1 MSVNERLASSRW
13 RLWFVGLALG
23 LLAVIVCGRLIWLH
37 VLETRNLRDISDE
50 ITIRYQKIPA
60 YRGMITDR
68 FAQPLAIST
77 PVAAIAA
84 RPDKLSSNSSWH
96 EILAPLL
103 DIHADRLRDRVAKS
117 VSPFLY
123 LSRYVTPERANQ
135 IEALGLDGIEVLRQF
150 RRFYPAGEV
159 TAHLVG
165 FTDIED
171 SGQEGLELS
180 FNEWLSGKDGL
191 RHVLRNRRENVVRYV
206 SAGQEVKQGRDLR
219 LSIDL
224 RLQYLTYRALKEAVT
239 RARAAG
245 GSAVLV
251 DALTGEVIALA
262 AQPAFNPNDISTRQ
276 PEKVRNRGV
285 TDLMEPGSPI
295 KPFTVATAIDLGL
308 IDSETLIDTSPGRMN
323 VPGHVISDMRNYGE
337 IDVAKVIA
345 KSSNVGAAKIAL
357 SMEASALRDRL
368 ALLRLGQSTAIGLP
382 GEEDGFLPSY
392 ATWRDMDRAALS
404 YGYNLNVTT
413 IQLAQAYSVF
423 ANEGVLQP
431 LTLLSGGV
439 TPKPVRVFKEETVRK
454 VLPMLRAA
462 TEDGGTARRAQIPLY
477 HVGGKTGTTMK
488 YADGS
493 YASRQYISSFVGLAP
508 IANPRFV
515 MAISIDDPRS
525 QQYFGGQVAAPVF
538 ADVMDDVM
546 RIYDIQPDK
555 LDQSILAWR
564 VE

>member
-1 MSVNERLASSRW
+1 VSAKKRQASSRW
-13 RLWFVGLALG
+13 RLCFIGVTLS
-23 LLAVIVCGRLIWLH
+23 LLAMTVCGRLVWLH
-37 VLETRNLRDISDE
+37 VLETGNLRDISDE

-60 YRGMITDR
+60 YRGMIMDR

-77 PVAAIAA
+77 PVAAVAA
-84 RPDKLSSNSSWH
+84 RPRKLTDSSWP
-96 EILAPLL
+96 ERLAPLM
-103 DIHADRLRDRVAKS
+103 DTNADSLRDRVAKS

-135 IEALGLDGIEVLRQF
+135 IEALGLEGIEVLRQF

-159 TAHLVG
+159 VAHLVG
-165 FTDIED
+165 FTNIDD

-180 FNEWLSGKDGL
+180 FNDWLSGKDGL
-191 RHVLRNRRENVVRYV
+191 RHVLRNRRANVVRYV
-206 SAGQEVKQGRDLR
+206 SADQEVRQGQDLR

-224 RLQYLTYRALKEAVT
+224 RLQYLTYRALKEAVM

-276 PEKVRNRGV
+276 PEKVRNRAV

-308 IDSETLIDTSPGRMN
+308 IDPETLIDTSPGRMN
-323 VPGHVISDMRNYGE
+323 VQGHVISDMRNYGE
-337 IDVAKVIA
+337 IDVSKVIA

-357 SMEASALRDRL
+357 VMEPSALRDRL
-368 ALLRLGQSTAIGLP
+368 ARLGLGQPTAIGFP

-392 ATWRDMDRAALS
+392 ETWRDMDRAALS
-404 YGYNLNVTT
+404 YGYNLNITT

-423 ANEGVLQP
+423 ANEGILQP
-431 LTLLSGGV
+431 LTLLSEGI
-439 TPKPVRVFKEETVRK
+439 TPKPVRVFKKETVRK

-462 TEDGGTARRAQIPLY
+462 TEEGGTARRAQIPLY

-493 YASRQYISSFVGLAP
+493 YASRRYISSFVGLAP
-508 IANPRFV
+508 IADPRFV

-546 RIYDIQPDK
+546 RIYDIRPDK
-555 LDQSILAWR
+555 LDQSLLAQGFD
-564 VE
+564 

>member
-1 MSVNERLASSRW
+1 MSANERLASSRW
-13 RLWFVGLALG
+13 RLWLVGLALG
-23 LLAVIVCGRLIWLH
+23 LLASIVCGRLVWLH

-84 RPDKLSSNSSWH
+84 RPDKLTDSFWP
-96 EILAPLL
+96 ETLAPLM
-103 DIHADRLRDRVAKS
+103 DIHADRLRDRVANS

-135 IEALGLDGIEVLRQF
+135 IEALKLDGIEVLRQF

-165 FTDIED
+165 FTNIED

-180 FNEWLSGKDGL
+180 FNNWLSGKDGL
-191 RHVLRNRRENVVRYV
+191 RHVLRNRRANVVRYV

-224 RLQYLTYRALKEAVT
+224 RLQYITYRALKEAVT

-276 PEKVRNRGV
+276 PEKVRNRAV

-308 IDSETLIDTSPGRMN
+308 IDPETLIDTSPGRMN
-323 VPGHVISDMRNYGE
+323 VSGHVISDMRNHGE
-337 IDVAKVIA
+337 IDVSDVIA
-345 KSSNVGAAKIAL
+345 KSSNIGAAKIAL
-357 SMEASALRDRL
+357 TLEPSALRDRL
-368 ALLRLGQSTAIGLP
+368 ALLGLGQPTAIGFP
-382 GEEDGFLPSY
+382 GEEDGRLPSY

-404 YGYNLNVTT
+404 YGYNLNITT

-431 LTLLSGGV
+431 LTLLSEGV
-439 TPKPVRVFKEETVRK
+439 TSKPVRVFKRETVRK

-462 TEDGGTARRAQIPLY
+462 TEEGGTARRAQIPLY

-546 RIYDIQPDK
+546 RIYDMKPDK
-555 LDQSILAWR
+555 LDQSALAWR
-564 VE
+564 VD

>member
-1 MSVNERLASSRW
+1 MSANERLASSCW

-23 LLAVIVCGRLIWLH
+23 LLAFIVCGRLVWLH

-84 RPDKLSSNSSWH
+84 RPDKLTGSSWP
-96 EILAPLL
+96 EILAPLM

-159 TAHLVG
+159 AAHLVG
-165 FTDIED
+165 FTNIED

-180 FNEWLSGKDGL
+180 FNNWLSGKDGL
-191 RHVLRNRRENVVRYV
+191 RHVLRNRRANVVRYV

-224 RLQYLTYRALKEAVT
+224 RLQYITYRALKEAVT
-239 RARAAG
+239 QARAAG

-276 PEKVRNRGV
+276 PDKVRNRAV
-285 TDLMEPGSPI
+285 TDLMEPGSSI

-308 IDSETLIDTSPGRMN
+308 IDPETLIDTSPGRMN

-337 IDVAKVIA
+337 IDVSNVIA

-357 SMEASALRDRL
+357 TMEPSALRDRL
-368 ALLRLGQSTAIGLP
+368 ALLRLGQPTAMGFP
-382 GEEDGFLPSY
+382 GEEDGRLPSY
-392 ATWRDMDRAALS
+392 ATWKDMDRAALS
-404 YGYNLNVTT
+404 YGYNLNITT

-431 LTLLSGGV
+431 LTLLSEGV
-439 TPKPVRVFKEETVRK
+439 TSKPVRVFKRETVRE

-462 TEDGGTARRAQIPLY
+462 TEEGGTARRAQIPLY

-555 LDQSILAWR
+555 LDQSKLAWG